1 MIEPGSLCK
10 IVCYTDVAKGTQLG
24 SLRSLSSMAEE
35 LNPLGFP
42 FLTKGS
48 LVTVTGVM
56 EDPNDNGTLRYVV
69 LASVDDQARL
79 GWLYMS
85 EVELIT

>member
-1 MIEPGSLCK
+1 MIKPGSLCK

-35 LNPLGFP
+35 LNPLGSP

-48 LVTVTGVM
+48 LVTVTGIM
-56 EDPNDNGTLRYVV
+56 DPNDNGTLRYVV